1 MEKRVAKYLIDVG
14 LLISGALCAV
24 TGIIK
29 LPLVLRFVNTGNVIL
44 PIRQLTRIHDL
55 SGVIFVLLIIAHLTF
70 NWRWMVGMTR
80 TLMKPPK

>member
-1 MEKRVAKYLIDVG
+1 MEKRVAKYLVDVG
-14 LLISGALCAV
+14 LLVSGALCAV

-29 LPLVLRFVNTGNVIL
+29 LPIVLRFVNLGHFIL
-44 PIRQLTRIHDL
+44 PIPRLTLIHDL
-55 SGVIFVLLIIAHLTF
+55 SGVIFVILVIAHLSF